1 MQDGFFVSTFKQ
13 KIMYSDIG
21 KQQQN
26 ILSKL
31 KQTAVWLSWS
41 RIILLVVAIYLFYL
55 MMYQRNELFGWW
67 AFGLLVVFIAAVNT
81 YLKLQSKIKYHTT
94 LKKINDDEM
103 AFLAGTKTFD
113 DGAEFQ
119 DPQHAYSYDLD
130 LFGKNSIFQYLNRTG
145 TSLGKKQLAQDLQS
159 IPSEET
165 IKNKQEAIKELTG
178 MIDFRQHF
186 QTLAHLADTTEQED
200 AAIKTWTS
208 SPIEKPKKVVLL
220 LAITLPV
227 LFIGSLAA
235 LIFNWHPLASKIS
248 MFFFSMNLLMAGVM
262 MRYISK
268 EIGKSDKIANSL
280 QQYAKMIQF
289 FESTVFQSKGLIEIQ
304 NRLKTKDERATKIV
318 DQLANLFEK
327 LNTVANLFIFIAFNG
342 TFQYHFWV
350 HKKLVQW
357 KINNQKYLWDW
368 IQIIGEIEA
377 LNTLA
382 NFAYNNPE
390 YKYPVITSNQIKMED
405 LGHPLI
411 SKDKR
416 VRNTIDFSE
425 KRFVILTG
433 SNMSGKSTFLRTVGI
448 NLVLSY
454 AGAPL
459 DAKNAMIYPLP
470 LWVSM
475 RLTDSLSDSE
485 SFFFAEVK
493 RLKQIVTKAEKQSV
507 FVLLDEILKGTN
519 SDDKKT
525 GTIGVIEKLHN
536 LNVTGMIATHDLEVC
551 KTTDNHLQTMENK
564 CFEVEIINNEL
575 YFDYK
580 LKNGICQ
587 NKNATFIMKKMEII

>member
-1 MQDGFFVSTFKQ
+1 
-13 KIMYSDIG
+13 MYTTIS
-21 KQQQN
+21 QQQAE
-26 ILSKL
+26 ILKKL
-31 KQTAVWLSWS
+31 VQKNNLLSYS
-41 RIILLVVAIYLFYL
+41 RIILLLAAIYFLYL
-55 MMYQRNELFGWW
+55 MMYVKNHLYGFVSL
-67 AFGLLVVFIAAVNT
+67 ALIVVFLIVVNI
-81 YLKLQSKIKYHTT
+81 YLKVQSKIAYHKT
-94 LKKINDDEM
+94 LKQINTDEIS
-103 AFLAGTKTFD
+103 FLEGNHQFNN
-113 DGAEFQ
+113 GVEYQ
-119 DPQHAYSYDLD
+119 NPQHDFSYDLD
-130 LFGKNSIFQYLNRTG
+130 LFGSNSIFQFVNRTG
-145 TSLGKKQLAQDLQS
+145 TFLGKDALAKSLQEIPTEES
-159 IPSEET
+159 IL
-165 IKNKQEAIKELTG
+165 KKQEAVKELSEKLN
-178 MIDFRQHF
+178 FRQHF
-186 QTLAHLADTTEQED
+186 QTLSLLAGTTEKED
-200 AAIKTWTS
+200 QAIKNWTES
-208 SPIEKPKKVVLL
+208 ISEKPKAFMQFFAVLIPILL
-220 LAITLPV
+220 LISIV
-227 LFIGSLAA
+227 GA
-235 LIFNWHPLASKIS
+235 LFNWHLVFTKLSV
-248 MFFFSMNLLMAGVM
+248 FFFTLNLLLIG
-262 MRYISK
+262 YFSQHILK
-268 EIGKSDKIANSL
+268 EIGKSDRISNSL
-280 QQYAKMIQF
+280 LQYSKMLQA
-289 FESTVFQSKGLIEIQ
+289 FETEKFQSVYLNDLQTQLQSKQKSAFEIV
-304 NRLKTKDERATKIV
+304 T
-318 DQLANLFEK
+318 QLANHFEK
-327 LNTVANLFIFIAFNG
+327 LNTIANLFVFIAFNG

-350 HKKLVQW
+350 YKKLLQW
-357 KINNQKYLWDW
+357 KENHQHDLW
-368 IQIIGEIEA
+368 QFMKIIGEVEA
-377 LNTLA
+377 LNSLA
-382 NFAYNNPE
+382 NFAYNNQE
-390 YKYPVITSNQIKMED
+390 YQYPAITSNQIKMED

-416 VRNTIDFSE
+416 VRNTIDFSQ

-454 AGAPL
+454 AGVPI

-493 RLKQIVTKAEKQSV
+493 RLKQIVTEAEKQPI

-525 GTIGVIEKLHN
+525 GTVGVIEKLHN

>member
-1 MQDGFFVSTFKQ
+1 
-13 KIMYSDIG
+13 MYSDIG

-41 RIILLVVAIYLFYL
+41 RIILLAAAIYLFYL

-81 YLKLQSKIKYHTT
+81 YLKLQLKIKYHTT

-130 LFGKNSIFQYLNRTG
+130 LFGKNSIFQFLNRTG

-165 IKNKQEAIKELTG
+165 IKNKQEAVKELTG

-186 QTLAHLADTTEQED
+186 QTLAHLADTTEQGD

-208 SPIEKPKKVVLL
+208 SPIEKPKKIVLL
-220 LAITLPV
+220 LAIVLPV
-227 LFIGSLAA
+227 LFIGSLTA

-248 MFFFSMNLLMAGVM
+248 MFFFSTNLLMAGVM
-262 MRYISK
+262 MRYIFK

-289 FESTVFQSKGLIEIQ
+289 FEATVFQSKGLIELQ
-304 NRLKTKDERATKIV
+304 SRLKTKDESATKIV

-390 YKYPVITSNQIKMED
+390 YQYPIITSNQIKMED

-411 SKDKR
+411 LKDKR
-416 VRNTIDFSE
+416 VKNTIDFSQ

-454 AGAPL
+454 AGAPI
-459 DAKNAMIYPLP
+459 DAKQAVIYPLP

-493 RLKQIVTKAEKQSV
+493 RLKQIVNEAEKQSV

-536 LNVTGMIATHDLEVC
+536 LNATGIIATHDLEVC

-587 NKNATFIMKKMEII
+587 NKNATFIMKKMQII

>member
-1 MQDGFFVSTFKQ
+1 LQEIPTEEL
-13 KIMYSDIG
+13 
-21 KQQQN
+21 
-26 ILSKL
+26 ILK
-31 KQTAVWLSWS
+31 
-41 RIILLVVAIYLFYL
+41 
-55 MMYQRNELFGWW
+55 
-67 AFGLLVVFIAAVNT
+67 
-81 YLKLQSKIKYHTT
+81 
-94 LKKINDDEM
+94 
-103 AFLAGTKTFD
+103 
-113 DGAEFQ
+113 
-119 DPQHAYSYDLD
+119 
-130 LFGKNSIFQYLNRTG
+130 
-145 TSLGKKQLAQDLQS
+145 
-159 IPSEET
+159 
-165 IKNKQEAIKELTG
+165 KQEAVKELSQKLT
-178 MIDFRQHF
+178 FRQHF
-186 QTLAHLADTTEQED
+186 QTLSALAGTTEKED
-200 AAIKTWTS
+200 LAIKKWTETLS
-208 SPIEKPKKVVLL
+208 EKPKAFMQFFAVLIPVLL
-220 LAITLPV
+220 LISIAGTA
-227 LFIGSLAA
+227 FD
-235 LIFNWHPLASKIS
+235 WHPVFSKLIV
-248 MFFFSMNLLMAGVM
+248 FFFTLNLLLIG
-262 MRYISK
+262 YFSQHILK
-268 EIGKSDKIANSL
+268 EIGKSDRIANSL
-280 QQYAKMIQF
+280 QQYSKMLQS
-289 FESTVFQSKGLIEIQ
+289 FETEKFQSVYLNDLQSKLQ
-304 NRLKTKDERATKIV
+304 SDQKTAFQIV
-318 DQLANLFEK
+318 TNLANCFEK
-327 LNTVANLFIFIAFNG
+327 LNTIANLFVFIALNG

-350 HKKLVQW
+350 YKKLMKW
-357 KINNQKYLWDW
+357 KENHQQDLW
-368 IQIIGEIEA
+368 QFMEIIGEVEA
-377 LNTLA
+377 LNSLA

-390 YKYPVITSNQIKMED
+390 YQYPTISSNQIMMED

-416 VRNTIDFSE
+416 VRNTIDFSQ

-454 AGAPL
+454 AGAPI
-459 DAKNAMIYPLP
+459 DAKQAVVYPLP

-493 RLKQIVTKAEKQSV
+493 RLKQIVTEAEKQPV

-575 YFDYK
+575 HFDYK

>member
-1 MQDGFFVSTFKQ
+1 
-13 KIMYSDIG
+13 MYTTIRQEQTDIL
-21 KQQQN
+21 KKLSKKN
-26 ILSKL
+26 SILSY
-31 KQTAVWLSWS
+31 S
-41 RIILLVVAIYLFYL
+41 RIILLLAAVYFLYL
-55 MMYQRNELFGWW
+55 MMYEKNHLYGFVSL
-67 AFGLLVVFIAAVNT
+67 ALIVVFIIVVNI
-81 YLKLQSKIKYHTT
+81 YLKVQSKIAYHKT
-94 LKKINDDEM
+94 LKQINTDEIS
-103 AFLAGTKTFD
+103 FLEGNHQFNN
-113 DGAEFQ
+113 GVEYQ
-119 DPQHAYSYDLD
+119 NPQHAFSYDLD
-130 LFGKNSIFQYLNRTG
+130 LFGSNSIFQFTNRTG
-145 TSLGKKQLAQDLQS
+145 TFLGKDALAKNLQKIPTEPS
-159 IPSEET
+159 IL
-165 IKNKQEAIKELTG
+165 KKQEAVKELSQKLT
-178 MIDFRQHF
+178 FRQHF
-186 QTLAHLADTTEQED
+186 QTLSSLAGTTEKED
-200 AAIKTWTS
+200 LAIKNWTETIS
-208 SPIEKPKKVVLL
+208 EKPKAFMQFFAVLIPVLL
-220 LAITLPV
+220 LISIVGTV
-227 LFIGSLAA
+227 FD
-235 LIFNWHPLASKIS
+235 WHPVFSKLTV
-248 MFFFSMNLLMAGVM
+248 FFFTLNLLLIG
-262 MRYISK
+262 YFSQHILK
-268 EIGKSDKIANSL
+268 EIGKSDRIANSL
-280 QQYAKMIQF
+280 QQYSKMLHA
-289 FESTVFQSKGLIEIQ
+289 FETEKFQSVYLNNLQSKLQ
-304 NRLKTKDERATKIV
+304 SNQKTAYQIV
-318 DQLANLFEK
+318 TNLANCFEK
-327 LNTVANLFIFIAFNG
+327 LNTIANLFVFIALNG

-350 HKKLVQW
+350 YKKLMKW
-357 KINNQKYLWDW
+357 KENHQQDLWQFM
-368 IQIIGEIEA
+368 QIIGEVEA
-377 LNTLA
+377 LNSLA

-390 YKYPVITSNQIKMED
+390 YQYPTIKSNQIMMED

-454 AGAPL
+454 AGAPI
-459 DAKNAMIYPLP
+459 DAKQAVVYPLP

-493 RLKQIVTKAEKQSV
+493 RLKQIVTEAEKQPI

-525 GTIGVIEKLHN
+525 GTVGVIEKLHK

-575 YFDYK
+575 HFDYR